1 MGAVQLHFNINI
13 VSCTRFFYT
22 SKVLDISLYFKS
34 ILLNISMLYRWYTVF
49 ENLHEYMQFFTGL
62 HRELI
67 TMNTKNYHYVVL
79 KVLISIDLIF
89 DEDSIDIGLIALTPL
104 SHMANGIFP

>member
-13 VSCTRFFYT
+13 VSCTRFLHM

-34 ILLNISMLYRWYTVF
+34 ILLNIAMLSTDDIF

-67 TMNTKNYHYVVL
+67 TMNTK
-79 KVLISIDLIF
+79 I
-89 DEDSIDIGLIALTPL
+89 TTT
-104 SHMANGIFP
+104 